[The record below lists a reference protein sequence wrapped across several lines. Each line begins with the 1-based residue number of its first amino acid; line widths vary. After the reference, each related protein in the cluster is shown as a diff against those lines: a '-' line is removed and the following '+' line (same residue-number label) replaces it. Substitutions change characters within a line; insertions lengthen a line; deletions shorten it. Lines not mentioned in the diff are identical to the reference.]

1 MKINKK
7 WTESIQDNVL
17 ITTEQQ
23 TPVAYE
29 ENIKTNAESIIS
41 WIGHSKMIFETSDDS
56 SKLPNY
62 LQYLEAKINAARK
75 TVTFWDAYKIVGVV
89 KNIDDFNQKYGV
101 LPNNSGLI
109 IDAPITLDKD
119 HSYTQGDVVYKDF
132 YGNQLCARAQ
142 VGGVFK
148 PNSITQVNNSATYE
162 MKFDY
167 IEQVTD
173 ETITIEIPKNT
184 NIENGIIY
192 NQVINL
198 APAPNN
204 SEILLTQDDNG
215 NYIVPAW
222 EIRLSSDTDNAYGEK
237 VFGGVTTSYNSGKV
251 VFTNNTPFKLVVIL
265 K

>member
-23 TPVAYE
+23 DNVVDYE
-29 ENIKTNAESIIS
+29 DIKTNAESIIS
-41 WIGHSKMIFETSDDS
+41 WLGHSKMIFESKESDT
-56 SKLPNY
+56 LPNY

-75 TVTFWDAYKIVGVV
+75 TATFWDAYKIVGVV

-148 PNSITQVNNSATYE
+148 PNSITQVDDTSTYK

-184 NIENGIIY
+184 NVEDGIIY
-192 NQVINL
+192 NQIISL
-198 APAPNN
+198 ASN
-204 SEILLTQDDNG
+204 SNSTIELRKDKNG
-215 NYIVPAW
+215 NYITPAW
-222 EIRLSSDTDNAYGEK
+222 EIRLSGDTNNAYGEK
-237 VFGGVTTSYNSGKV
+237 VFGGVTISYNSSKV
-251 VFTNNTPFKLVVIL
+251 VFTNNTPFSLVVIL